1 MDKKKLNAKDL
12 INIGIFTVIYFVMF
26 FIAGILGYIPI
37 FMVAIPLVLGILGG
51 IPFTLFLTKT
61 GKFGAVTIMGTLVGL
76 LNFLIGQSWISIVFG
91 IVFGLLADLIFKA
104 GTYKSWKYT
113 VIGYCVFT
121 EWVIGSMLPMWIM
134 RDVFFVNRSLFAL
147 SGGEKQKIACAS
159 VSAMEPDI
167 FVLDEPS
174 SNLDIK
180 SIRELKNVLRE
191 WKAQGKTIVIAEH
204 RLYYLMDIADRVLYM
219 QDGQI
224 KESLSISDFKEKS
237 ADELHALGLRALQS
251 EDFSKMQSVVCATKQ
266 LYIRDFEAF
275 YKNASGEKKKKR
287 KVLDISDL
295 MIPQGSVVGVVGNN
309 GAGKTTFAHNLC
321 GLLQTAKGCMSMDG
335 KTYMANQRI
344 KICYMV
350 MQDVNHQLFTESV
363 MDEILLSLDNS
374 DEEKAALEA
383 ESIMES
389 LHISEFRDAH
399 PMSLSGGQ
407 KQRVAIASAIAS
419 DKQVIVFD
427 EPTSGLDYRHMKK
440 VAENLRELS
449 SLGKTLFIVTHDPEL
464 IAECCNYFVFIEN
477 GKVLWSDGWNRISR
491 KRLQRFFAVGE
502 D

>member
-1 MDKKKLNAKDL
+1 MDKKKLNAKDF

-26 FIAGILGYIPI
+26 FITGMMGYIPI
-37 FMVAIPLVLGILGG
+37 FAVIIPLVLGILGG
-51 IPFTLFLTKT
+51 IPFMLFLTKT
-61 GKFGAVTIMGTLVGL
+61 GKFGAATIMGTLVSVL
-76 LNFLIGQSWISIVFG
+76 CFLMGQSWISIPFG
-91 IVFGLLADLIFKA
+91 IVFGFLADLIFKA
-104 GTYKSWKYT
+104 GEYKSWKHT
-113 VIGYCVFT
+113 VLGYCVFT

-134 RDVFFVNRSLFAL
+134 RD
-147 SGGEKQKIACAS
+147 
-159 VSAMEPDI
+159 
-167 FVLDEPS
+167 
-174 SNLDIK
+174 
-180 SIRELKNVLRE
+180 
-191 WKAQGKTIVIAEH
+191 
-204 RLYYLMDIADRVLYM
+204 
-219 QDGQI
+219 GQI
-224 KESLSISDFKEKS
+224 KENFSISDFKKKS
-237 ADELHALGLRALQS
+237 TDELHTLGLRALQS
-251 EDFSKMQSVVCATKQ
+251 EDFSKMQGAVCTTKQ
-266 LYIRDFEAF
+266 LYIRDFEAS
-275 YKNASGEKKKKR
+275 YKNASGGKKKKR

-321 GLLQTAKGCMSMDG
+321 GLIQTAQGCMSMGG

-344 KICYMV
+344 KTCYMV

-374 DEEKAALEA
+374 DEEKAAHEA
-383 ESIMES
+383 ENIMDS

-491 KRLQRFFAVGE
+491 ERLQRFFAFEG